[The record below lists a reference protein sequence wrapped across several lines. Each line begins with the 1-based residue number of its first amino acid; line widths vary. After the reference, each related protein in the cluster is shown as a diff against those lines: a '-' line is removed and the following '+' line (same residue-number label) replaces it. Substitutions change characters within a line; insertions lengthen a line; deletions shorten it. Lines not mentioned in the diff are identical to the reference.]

1 MTTTAPSDP
10 PVAAWDGVG
19 VSIAQVLDRLAEQ
32 RRPADGPPLN
42 LAGVLNL
49 VVPVPEGDDLDATRS
64 LIEGLAGHQP
74 SRAVLLVEPAA
85 GEGIDAAVSTS
96 CRWSG
101 GTASVCVEMIV
112 LALHGEGR
120 AGDASA
126 IRPLLRSD
134 LPTVLWWPGAPDRE
148 PHGPLARL
156 APLADRIV
164 TETGRC
170 ADGAAAVERLAAW
183 APSVEGAVTDLAW
196 AAITPWRQLI
206 AQMIDVAEIASPGA
220 GPVRAEVTHP
230 AAGPTPETLLLAG
243 WLRDLARE
251 RLELSLR
258 PGAGEAAVLGI
269 DIDVPARERR
279 VAITRMP
286 GRQAATVCVTQP
298 GHDGA
303 DRALPLPVSDRG
315 RLLAGELELQRRDH
329 AFERALPYAAEV
341 AHR

>member
-1 MTTTAPSDP
+1 MTTAASDP
-10 PVAAWDGVG
+10 PVAAWDGTG

-49 VVPVPEGDDLDATRS
+49 VVPVPDGDDVDAVRTV
-64 LIEGLAGHQP
+64 IEGLAGHQP
-74 SRAVLLVEPAA
+74 SRAILLAESDA
-85 GEGIDAAVSTS
+85 GEGIDATVSTS

-101 GTASVCVEMIV
+101 GAASVCVEMVV
-112 LALHGEGR
+112 LSLRGERR

-134 LPTVLWWPGAPDRE
+134 LPTVLWWPGAPDPSPE
-148 PHGPLARL
+148 GPLARL

-164 TETGRC
+164 TETGRDP
-170 ADGAAAVERLAAW
+170 DGARAVARLAAW
-183 APSVEGAVTDLAW
+183 APGAQGAVTDLAW

-206 AQMIDVAEIASPGA
+206 AQMIDVAEIASAEA
-220 GPVRAEVTHP
+220 GPVRAVVTHP
-230 AAGPTPETLLLAG
+230 QAGPTAEALLLAG
-243 WLRDLARE
+243 WLRDLARD

-258 PGAGEAAVLGI
+258 PGPGEVAVLGV
-269 DIDVPARERR
+269 DIELPARERR
-279 VAITRMP
+279 IAVARMP

-298 GHDGA
+298 GRDGA
-303 DRALPLPVSDRG
+303 DRALALPISDRG

-329 AFERALPYAAEV
+329 AFERALSFAAEV